1 MDKKLNAF
9 KRLLIIMDELREQCP
24 WDKKQTI
31 QSLRKLTIEETYE
44 LADAITDNNFDG
56 IKEELGDLI
65 MHIVFYAKIGSEKQK
80 FDIADVLNNVCDKLI
95 RRHPH
100 IYGDVK
106 VESAEDVKKNWENIK
121 LKEKKNKT
129 VLGGVPRSLPAI
141 VKANRL
147 QEKARGVGFDWEQ
160 KEQVWDKVNEELNEV
175 IAETKK
181 ENNKDKIEQEF
192 GDLLFSVI
200 NAARLYNIDPEN
212 ALERTNK
219 KFIQRFNYL
228 ENKTIKKGIDL
239 HKMPLN
245 EMDKIWNDAK
255 KTENK

>member
-1 MDKKLNAF
+1 MDKKLEAF

-31 QSLRKLTIEETYE
+31 SSLRKLTIEETYE

-65 MHIVFYAKIGSEKQK
+65 MHIVFYAKIGNEQQK
-80 FDIADVLNNVCDKLI
+80 FDIADVINNVCDKLV

-147 QEKARGVGFDWEQ
+147 QEKARGVGFDWED
-160 KEQVWDKVNEELNEV
+160 KSQVWDKVNEELNEV
-175 IAETKK
+175 IDETKK
-181 ENNKDKIEQEF
+181 ANNNNKIEQEF

-200 NAARLYNIDPEN
+200 NAARLYGIDPEN

-219 KFIQRFNYL
+219 KFISRFNYL
-228 ENKTIKKGIDL
+228 ESKTIKNGIDL
-239 HKMPLN
+239 HKMPL
-245 EMDKIWNDAK
+245 DKMEEIWQEAK
-255 KTENK
+255 KHEK